1 MYNCSGILKTP
12 AATAAN
18 DEVRPVAPYAVP
30 TLKLKFAVLS
40 PGFRSSIT
48 RCVISILFCKD
59 IFPHSIFI
67 LFLNLAWCESRY
79 HLSRI
84 THHLNNF
91 NNPWHIRQCR
101 LSHFSII
108 WHASCN
114 AFSTIVI
121 AQMSYVRSFGSSGK
135 YLIPLLSPE
144 WSFTLL
150 AQFWSYVLHIF
161 TSCKDHYRIKSCS
174 TFFSPVF
181 TDATNLYPITVH
193 FQFRITFWTFF
204 QYIHS
209 HTPLC

>member
-1 MYNCSGILKTP
+1 MNPGITYPESHIISTTLTIPGTSASADQVTFPLSGMHP
-12 AATAAN
+12 AT
-18 DEVRPVAPYAVP
+18 
-30 TLKLKFAVLS
+30 
-40 PGFRSSIT
+40 
-48 RCVISILFCKD
+48 
-59 IFPHSIFI
+59 
-67 LFLNLAWCESRY
+67 
-79 HLSRI
+79 
-84 THHLNNF
+84 
-91 NNPWHIRQCR
+91 
-101 LSHFSII
+101 
-108 WHASCN
+108 

-121 AQMSYVRSFGSSGK
+121 AQMSYVHSFGSSGK

-161 TSCKDHYRIKSCS
+161 TSCEDHYRIKSCS

-209 HTPLC
+209 YTLLC